1 MYGSRGHRRTGLRTC
16 LSHRTSGPCP
26 GRSWLAALL
35 LLLVLTACGAPV
47 TVQQMPPRAVH
58 RELTANV
65 LSSGDLSDFTR
76 NILRFVD
83 TDEDIGDDPEAAIAR
98 LRQGVVDGVAGANAV
113 FAMAEL
119 AFAYAEAH
127 ERPDY
132 YLAAAF
138 YAYAYLFPGDAD
150 APPDPFDPRFR
161 WAADIYNRSLVGA
174 FRVQGD
180 DEVRPAPGSY
190 LLPSGSMQITAA
202 PDLLVWQDY
211 PLTRLVPT
219 AELHVSGL
227 RNRYR
232 QPGLGA
238 PLAATPVVEHAE
250 RRFQV
255 APRLKVPVTILLR
268 IPDPRGQLA
277 NRRVHAT
284 LESYAGP
291 ETETVTLAGREV
303 PLESE
308 PTATL
313 AYGLSDPTL
322 WQTEFQG
329 FLQGD
334 FLGRLPSQLVAL
346 QAHKSGRIPVVFVH
360 GTASSAGRWAD
371 MINDLLSDP
380 RIRERFEFWFFTYE
394 TGNPI
399 PYSAL
404 RLREAL
410 ESAVRQLDPQGKD
423 PALRDMVVVGHSQGG
438 LLAKLTAVDTGM
450 KLWDAISLKP
460 LDELRLRP
468 ETRDLLRRAM
478 FMKPLPFV
486 RRVVFIATPQRG
498 SYLTEYSLGGFIAG
512 LVRLPFNL
520 LSASRELTMNNPGAF
535 RVNPARIRV
544 GSLYGMTPGSPFI
557 SALADIPLAPGVR
570 ANSII
575 AVQGD
580 GPVEEGDDGVVR
592 YESAHIDGV
601 ESELVI
607 RSGHSVQGH
616 PQAVL
621 ELRRILL
628 LHAEEACRA
637 TGIGCLDRPALVSEA
652 P

>member
-1 MYGSRGHRRTGLRTC
+1 ML
-16 LSHRTSGPCP
+16 P
-26 GRSWLAALL
+26 AAGLL
-35 LLLVLTACGAPV
+35 LLFSVTGCGAPV
-47 TVQQMPPRAVH
+47 AVQRMAPREVH
-58 RELTANV
+58 HELTANV
-65 LSSGDLSDFTR
+65 LSSHDLSDFTR

-83 TDEDIGDDPEAAIAR
+83 TEDRVEENPEAALAKIQQA
-98 LRQGVVDGVAGANAV
+98 VVDGVAGGNAV

-119 AFAYAEAH
+119 AFQQAEQH
-127 ERPDY
+127 NRQSY

-138 YAYAYLFPGDAD
+138 YAYAYLFPGDAES
-150 APPDPFDPRFR
+150 PPSPFDPRFR
-161 WAADIYNRSLVGA
+161 WAADIYNRALVGA
-174 FRVQGD
+174 FTVPGE

-190 LLPSGSMQITAA
+190 LLPFGSMQVAA
-202 PDLLVWQDY
+202 PPDLLTWQGY
-211 PLTRLVPT
+211 QLTKLVPA

-232 QPGLGA
+232 RPGLGA
-238 PLAATPVVEHAE
+238 PLAATPVIEHFE
-250 RRFQV
+250 RGFQV

-277 NRRVHAT
+277 HRRIHAT
-284 LESYAGP
+284 LEAYAGP
-291 ETETVTLAGREV
+291 ENELVTIAGRDV
-303 PLESE
+303 PLEAE
-308 PTATL
+308 PSATL
-313 AYGLSDPTL
+313 AYGLSNPAL

-329 FLQGD
+329 FLRGD
-334 FLGRLPSQLVAL
+334 FLGRIPSQLVAL
-346 QAHKSGRIPVVFVH
+346 QAHKPGRIPVVFVH

-371 MINDLLSDP
+371 MINDLLGDP
-380 RIRERFEFWFFTYE
+380 RIQERFEFWFFAYE

-410 ESAVRQLDPQGKD
+410 ASAVKQLDPQGKD

-438 LLAKLTAVDTGM
+438 LLAKMTAVDTGS

-460 LDELRLRP
+460 LDELRLKP
-468 ETRDLLRRAM
+468 ETRDLLRRGM
-478 FMKPLPFV
+478 FIKPLPFV

-498 SYLTEYSLGGFIAG
+498 SYLTEYTLGGFISS

-520 LSASRELTMNNPGAF
+520 IRASNELTMNNPGAF
-535 RVNPARIRV
+535 RVNPARIRI

-557 SALADIPLAPGVR
+557 SALADIPLAPGVHGH
-570 ANSII
+570 SII

-601 ESELVI
+601 DSELVV
-607 RSGHSVQGH
+607 RSSHSVQGH
-616 PQAVL
+616 PEAVL
-621 ELRRILL
+621 EVRRILL
-628 LHAEEACRA
+628 LHAEDACRR
-637 TGIGCLDRPALVSEA
+637 GIAACPKTPQLLSEA
-652 P
+652 Q

>member
-1 MYGSRGHRRTGLRTC
+1 MDGSRGYRQA
-16 LSHRTSGPCP
+16 GPRPYLAHGTPVP
-26 GRSWLAALL
+26 GPGWFRPVAML

-47 TVQQMPPRAVH
+47 TVQRMPPQQVH

-65 LSSGDLSDFTR
+65 VSSGELSDFTR
-76 NILRFVD
+76 NVLRFVD
-83 TDEDIGDDPEAAIAR
+83 TDQDIGDDPEAVIAR
-98 LRQGVVDGVAGANAV
+98 LRQAVVDGVAGANAV

-119 AFAYAEAH
+119 AFAHAEAH
-127 ERPDY
+127 ERQDY

-138 YAYAYLFPGDAD
+138 YAYAYLFPEEAD

-161 WAADIYNRSLVGA
+161 WAVDIYNRSLVGA

-190 LLPSGSMQITAA
+190 LLPSGSMQIAAA
-202 PDLLVWQDY
+202 PDLLVWQGY

-238 PLAATPVVEHAE
+238 PLAATPVVEHPE
-250 RRFQV
+250 HRFQV

-277 NRRVHAT
+277 QRRVHAT
-284 LESYAGP
+284 LEAYAGL
-291 ETETVTLAGREV
+291 ETETVTVAGREV
-303 PLESE
+303 PLEAE
-308 PTATL
+308 PTATM
-313 AYGLSDPTL
+313 AYGLSDPGL

-346 QAHKSGRIPVVFVH
+346 QAHKPGRIPVVFVH

-371 MINDLLSDP
+371 MVNDLLSDP
-380 RIRERFEFWFFTYE
+380 RIRERFEFWFFAYE

-410 ESAVRQLDPQGKD
+410 KSAVRQLDPQGRE
-423 PALRDMVVVGHSQGG
+423 PALRDVVVVGHSQGG
-438 LLAKLTAVDTGM
+438 LLAKMTAIDTGS

-468 ETRDLLRRAM
+468 ETRDLLQRSM
-478 FMKPLPFV
+478 FVKPLPFV
-486 RRVVFIATPQRG
+486 RRIVFIATPQRG
-498 SYLTEYSLGGFIAG
+498 SYLTQYSLGGFIAG
-512 LVRLPFNL
+512 LVRLPFTL
-520 LSASRELTMNNPGAF
+520 ISASQELTLNNPGAF
-535 RVNPARIRV
+535 RVNPARIRI
-544 GSLYGMTPGSPFI
+544 GSMYGMTPGSPFI
-557 SALADIPLAPGVR
+557 STLADIPLAPGVH
-570 ANSII
+570 AHSII

-580 GPVEEGDDGVVR
+580 GPVAEGDDGVVR

-628 LHAEEACRA
+628 LHAEEACR
-637 TGIGCLDRPALVSEA
+637 TVGIGCLDRPALVSLA
-652 P
+652 R